1 MAKEMEEK
9 ELWELIKRKL
19 QEQGIELENVLEM
32 LSKVDESEVAVVC
45 ATGDDLGASIEELA
59 GTSRDKVV
67 MVRVDEDT
75 LQKLNMWTETGM
87 VKSKSEAAALFIKE
101 GLKVRTQELDELSGA
116 INEVK
121 KAKARL
127 ETKAKK
133 IFGEAAEA

>member
-1 MAKEMEEK
+1 MAKAMEEK

-19 QEQGIELENVLEM
+19 QDQGIELENVLEM
-32 LSKVDESEVAVVC
+32 ISKVDEADVAVVC

-67 MVRVDEDT
+67 MVRVDEST
-75 LQKLNMWTETGM
+75 LEKLNMWTETGM

-101 GLKVRTQELDELSGA
+101 GLKVRAQELDELSGA

-121 KAKARL
+121 KAKAHL

-133 IFGEAAEA
+133 IFGEATEA